1 MKRIEVDERVF
12 GQFEDYRGKDDA
24 NRALG
29 RLVRVAD
36 QKQKEDDDRIAL
48 VILEDHWRGFDECPG
63 QASNAPFL
71 EGVCRLYKNIRSY
84 RLNFYDADSF
94 GHALEAVATV
104 PESRIVLYIGAHGS
118 KRKVG
123 AAHSTTLMKKVAEF
137 SRKKKVE
144 GILLSSCFAAGH
156 DGAMQEAL
164 KGGSNWIFG
173 YRTAVDFLGSVQVEA
188 TILAQMAATGAGFS
202 DTELAVVEAFGD
214 ALRCFNQ
221 DWEIGEDPHLT
232 LRQAFRLVLRGK
244 HMKTPGDY
252 TLDAANHAW
261 PQPAPAPAPA
271 PVPAV
276 RRAA

>member
-1 MKRIEVDERVF
+1 MKRIEVEEKVF

-36 QKQKEDDDRIAL
+36 QKQKEDADRIAL
-48 VILEDHWRGFDECPG
+48 VILEGHWFDFDDCPG

-71 EGVCRLYKNIRSY
+71 DGVCRLYKNTRSY

-94 GHALEAVATV
+94 GHALEAVATL
-104 PESRIVLYIGAHGS
+104 PETRIVLYIGAHGS
-118 KRKVG
+118 KGKVG
-123 AAHSTTLMKKVAEF
+123 TAHSTNLMKKVAEF

-144 GILLSSCFAAGH
+144 GILLSSCFAASH

-188 TILAQMAATGAGFS
+188 AILAQMAATSTDFS
-202 DTELAVVEAFGD
+202 DTESAVVEAIGE
-214 ALRCFNQ
+214 ALRCFNPA
-221 DWEIGEDPHLT
+221 WEMGEDPHPT
-232 LRQAFRLVLRGK
+232 LRQAFRLVVRGK
-244 HMKTPGDY
+244 HMKTAVDY
-252 TLDAANHAW
+252 TLDAAGHAW
-261 PQPAPAPAPA
+261 PQPAPAPASA
-271 PVPAV
+271 LVPAA

>member
-1 MKRIEVDERVF
+1 MKRIEVDEKVF
-12 GQFEDYRGKDDA
+12 HQFEEHRGKDDA
-24 NRALG
+24 SRSLG
-29 RLVRVAD
+29 QLVRYAGK
-36 QKQKEDDDRIAL
+36 KQQEEADRIAL
-48 VILEDHWRGFDECPG
+48 VILEDHWFDFNDCPG

-71 EGVCRLYKNIRSY
+71 EGVCRLYKNTRSY

-94 GHALEAVATV
+94 GHALEAVATL
-104 PESRIVLYIGAHGS
+104 PENRIVLYIGAHGS
-118 KRKVG
+118 KGKVG

-188 TILAQMAATGAGFS
+188 AILAHMAATGAGFS
-202 DTELAVVEAFGD
+202 DTESAVVEAFGE
-214 ALRCFNQ
+214 ALRCFNPA
-221 DWEIGEDPHLT
+221 WKMGEDPHPT
-232 LRQAFRLVLRGK
+232 LRQAFRLVVRGK
-244 HMKTPGDY
+244 HMKTAVDY
-252 TLDAANHAW
+252 TLDAAGHAW
-261 PQPAPAPAPA
+261 PQPALA